1 VENIVRKFQNSR
13 RSKAM
18 VKIIVSSWESVGYGH
33 FTHLEQEIDS
43 QYQKIREISD
53 QLGIDIPDLDIHVG
67 SLSTRTEIIADE
79 SVLDHVDP
87 IYYSEAD

>member
-1 VENIVRKFQNSR
+1 M
-13 RSKAM
+13 A
-18 VKIIVSSWESVGYGH
+18 KIIVSSWESEGYGH
-33 FTHLEQEIDS
+33 STHSLAEIDS

-67 SLSTRTEIIADE
+67 SVSTRTQIIADE
-79 SVLDHVDP
+79 SVLNYVDP